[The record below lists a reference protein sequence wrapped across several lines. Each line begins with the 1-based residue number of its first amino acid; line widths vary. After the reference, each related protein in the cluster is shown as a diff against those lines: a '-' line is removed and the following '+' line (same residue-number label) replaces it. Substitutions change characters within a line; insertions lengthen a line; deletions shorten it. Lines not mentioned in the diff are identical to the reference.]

1 MICRHTKG
9 DVSCSSHP
17 EYRDPSYYE
26 PKFSSARAA
35 ENSPDKTKFEI
46 EEVEEVGPHLVMKV
60 KYPNCSKC
68 SYEGLKIMVFLHI
81 PLKAV
86 FKWKEI
92 DPHFRDEKAMAN
104 SNKAP
109 SPAARF
115 PASKDGWDDAMK
127 YAWSKTSTVRPTL
140 GNLRSP
146 DNLKEENRI
155 CQR

>member
-9 DVSCSSHP
+9 DISCSSHP
-17 EYRDPSYYE
+17 DYRGQSYYE

-68 SYEGLKIMVFLHI
+68 SYEGLKIMVFLNTAI
-81 PLKAV
+81 KAV
-86 FKWKEI
+86 FKWREL
-92 DPHFRDEKAMAN
+92 DPHFRDDKISKVTA
-104 SNKAP
+104 AP
-109 SPAARF
+109 SPSARF
-115 PASKDGWDDAMK
+115 PASQAGWEDALA
-127 YAWSKTSTVRPTL
+127 YAKSKLGNIRPTL

>member
-17 EYRDPSYYE
+17 DYRE
-26 PKFSSARAA
+26 PYTQSFSSARAA
-35 ENSPDKTKFEI
+35 ENSPDKTKYEI
-46 EEVEEVGPHLVMKV
+46 EEVEEAGPHLVMKV
-60 KYPNCSKC
+60 KYPNCANC
-68 SYEGLKIMVFLHI
+68 SYEGHKVMVFLNT

-92 DPHFRDEKAMAN
+92 DPHFRDDKHTGSAT
-104 SNKAP
+104 KAP
-109 SPAARF
+109 SPSARF

-127 YAWSKTSTVRPTL
+127 YAWSKTSTIRPGL

-146 DNLKEENRI
+146 DNLKEENGI

>member
-17 EYRDPSYYE
+17 HYQE
-26 PKFSSARAA
+26 PYTQGFSSARAA
-35 ENSPDKTKFEI
+35 ESPDKNKYEI

-68 SYEGLKIMVFLHI
+68 SYEGLKIMVFLNTAI
-81 PLKAV
+81 KAV
-86 FKWKEI
+86 FKWREL
-92 DPHFRDEKAMAN
+92 DPHFRDEYP
-104 SNKAP
+104 SDNKAP
-109 SPAARF
+109 SPSARF
-115 PASKDGWDDAMK
+115 PASQAGWEDALA
-127 YAWSKTSTVRPTL
+127 YAKSKLGNIRPAL